1 MPAISVILAVHNT
14 ERYVAA
20 AVNSILAQTLRD
32 FELILIDDGSTD
44 RSSQICKQLADG
56 DSRIRLI
63 SQSNRGLTKSLNEG
77 IASATSP
84 LIARMDADDLS
95 LPERFEKQ
103 VAYMNAHPECICLG
117 SRVTLIDEYDSPIR
131 ESDHKLTHEEID
143 AELLKGIGWAI
154 VHPAA
159 MMRADALRAIGGYD
173 EQYRTAQDL
182 DLFLRLA
189 EHGKLANLPEPL
201 VQYRQH
207 LESVNF
213 AKAQQQA
220 NLKEQIVQAAC
231 KRRGLPAP
239 DFSKL
244 VHAPQLPRSEQR
256 RRWAWIALKR
266 GNAPVARKHAWA
278 ALTGAPFSV
287 ESWRVMYCALRGH

>member
-1 MPAISVILAVHNT
+1 MQMPALSVILAVHNT
-14 ERYVAA
+14 ERYVAS
-20 AVNSILAQTLRD
+20 AVKSILAQTFRD

-44 RSSQICKQLADG
+44 RSAAICKALAASDA
-56 DSRIRLI
+56 RIRLI
-63 SQSNRGLTKSLNEG
+63 SQANKGLTKSLNEG
-77 IASATSP
+77 IALATAP

-95 LPERFEKQ
+95 LTDRFEKQ
-103 VAYMNAHPECICLG
+103 VAYLNAHPECICLG

-159 MMRADALRAIGGYD
+159 MMRADALRAVGGYD
-173 EQYRTAQDL
+173 ESYRTAQDL

-189 EHGKLANLPEPL
+189 EHGKLANLPESL

-220 NLKEQIVQAAC
+220 KLKERIVLAAC
-231 KRRGLPAP
+231 KRRGLPPP
-239 DFSKL
+239 DFSTL
-244 VHAPQLPRSEQR
+244 VHARNLRCAEQR
-256 RRWAWIALKR
+256 RRWAW
-266 GNAPVARKHAWA
+266 VAA
-278 ALTGAPFSV
+278 
-287 ESWRVMYCALRGH
+287 C